1 MNKPTLIL
9 IPGLVCDRAVW
20 EKQIEAFSAQYHIII
35 PDLSTAKTPEAMVA
49 AVLMSAPESFAMAGH
64 SMGGWVALEVM
75 RASQERVS
83 KLALLNTTAASD
95 TKEKAQA
102 RLDLIA
108 LYHAGERDVIVQRL
122 LNAYLHQTHC
132 EDAVARMILRNLSAL
147 VNQEEAMLVRQESVS
162 ILPQITCPTL
172 IISSNQ
178 DKIFNQQDANQ
189 LANGI
194 AHSTLICLEGCG
206 HTSPLEV
213 PEAVTYHMAHW
224 LSN

>member
-9 IPGLVCDRAVW
+9 IPGLVCDRTVW

-75 RASQERVS
+75 RASRERVS

-108 LYHAGERDVIVQRL
+108 LYHAGERDVIVQRC
-122 LNAYLHQTHC
+122 NTK
-132 EDAVARMILRNLSAL
+132 
-147 VNQEEAMLVRQESVS
+147 
-162 ILPQITCPTL
+162 
-172 IISSNQ
+172 
-178 DKIFNQQDANQ
+178 KI
-189 LANGI
+189 
-194 AHSTLICLEGCG
+194 
-206 HTSPLEV
+206 
-213 PEAVTYHMAHW
+213 
-224 LSN
+224 